1 MCASIDLY
9 HPSWKVSSRL
19 YRTAELMNRDAFLY
33 EQIKRLSFMDLK
45 GEQLL
50 LLVQ

>member
-1 MCASIDLY
+1 
-9 HPSWKVSSRL
+9 
-19 YRTAELMNRDAFLY
+19 MNRDAFLY

-50 LLVQ
+50 LLVQEQ